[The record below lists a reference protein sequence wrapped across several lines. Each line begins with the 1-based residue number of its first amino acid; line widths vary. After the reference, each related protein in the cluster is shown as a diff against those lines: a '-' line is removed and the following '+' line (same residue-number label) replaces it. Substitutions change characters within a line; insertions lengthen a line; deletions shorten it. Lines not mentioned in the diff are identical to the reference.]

1 MRTLLRLI
9 QWFGRAWPVIVIVL
23 VICGHFLLLD
33 YFSQSNEFIN
43 KTASLLAQLAGGFL
57 ILYSIDSNI
66 GIMNEKSLHTML
78 KNYFKEFP
86 LIKKSVVVELKGLEV
101 TVSAG
106 KLKVVVE
113 RNPQSIDE
121 KIQYLQEQIDQLK
134 RQLEQESKE
143 LNMKIERQS
152 EEINAQIQNAKSTLR
167 IFEDKMVEV
176 STGGIKV
183 QLFGILLMV
192 YGAFA
197 GYFA

>member
-1 MRTLLRLI
+1 MSTLLRLI

-33 YFSQSNEFIN
+33 YFSQSDEFIN

-57 ILYSIDSNI
+57 LLYSIDSNI
-66 GIMNEKSLHTML
+66 GIMNEKSLLTML

-86 LIKKSVVVELKGLEV
+86 LIKKSVVIELKGVAL

-106 KLKVVVE
+106 KGKVVVE
-113 RNPQSIDE
+113 RNPQSINE
-121 KIQYLQEQIDQLK
+121 KIEYLQEQIDQIKL
-134 RQLEQESKE
+134 QLDQESKE
-143 LNMKIERQS
+143 LNKKIERQS
-152 EEINAQIQNAKSTLR
+152 EEINAQIQDAKSTLR

-176 STGGIKV
+176 STGGIKA
-183 QLFGILLMV
+183 QLFGILLML

>member
-1 MRTLLRLI
+1 MSTLLRLI

-33 YFSQSNEFIN
+33 YFSQSDEFIN

-66 GIMNEKSLHTML
+66 GIMNEKSLLTML

-86 LIKKSVVVELKGLEV
+86 LIKKSVVIELKGVAL

-106 KLKVVVE
+106 KGKVVVE
-113 RNPQSIDE
+113 RNPQSINE
-121 KIQYLQEQIDQLK
+121 KIEYLQEQIDQIKL
-134 RQLEQESKE
+134 QLDQESKE
-143 LNMKIERQS
+143 LNKKIERQS
-152 EEINAQIQNAKSTLR
+152 EEINAQIQDAKSTLR

-176 STGGIKV
+176 STGGIKA
-183 QLFGILLMV
+183 QLFGILLML